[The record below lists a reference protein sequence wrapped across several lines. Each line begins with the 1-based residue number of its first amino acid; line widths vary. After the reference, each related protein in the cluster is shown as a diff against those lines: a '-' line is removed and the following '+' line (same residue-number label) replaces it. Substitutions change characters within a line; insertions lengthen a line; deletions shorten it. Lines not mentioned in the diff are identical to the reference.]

1 MVPAAG
7 PGQPGFASCRAI
19 GSWAGLADLRARGG
33 RREPEAASQPTGG
46 GSGELLDVEA
56 RRGAGRAR
64 QLFLE
69 KDADARLGD
78 ARRRSQPP
86 RATRVR
92 VLGLPAEAGPRGDR
106 RTSPSPRNTAQGR
119 PEPPPERV
127 PGRKRTPASAAPW
140 AKAQT
145 ERACPL
151 GAVPP
156 RRHVPPRS
164 ARASLEDIVLLK

>member
-7 PGQPGFASCRAI
+7 PGQLGWAPCRAI

-33 RREPEAASQPTGG
+33 RREPEAASPPTGG
-46 GSGELLDVEA
+46 GSGELLHVEA

-64 QLFLE
+64 QLFSE

-78 ARRRSQPP
+78 AQRRSQPP

-106 RTSPSPRNTAQGR
+106 RTPQSPRNTAQGR
-119 PEPPPERV
+119 PSLLRSASPVGSGLLRAPCRGRRHQRNGPV
-127 PGRKRTPASAAPW
+127 PWAQCHPGGTFPRGQRGPASR
-140 AKAQT
+140 T
-145 ERACPL
+145 S
-151 GAVPP
+151 GY
-156 RRHVPPRS
+156 
-164 ARASLEDIVLLK
+164 